1 MSVTITTRRLKDSVE
16 IRISVQHVS
25 EDGQRLDKKSGKA
38 IEANFMQR
46 IAVKIDNR
54 LIAETFLGGDMSANP
69 ELIFKSKGVPVGA
82 LISADWVD
90 LKEEKGRTETRFT
103 G

>member
-38 IEANFMQR
+38 IEANFMQQV
-46 IAVKIDNR
+46 AVKIDNR
-54 LIAETFLGGDMSANP
+54 LIADAFLGGDMSANP
-69 ELIFKSKGVPVGA
+69 ELVFKSKGVPVGA
-82 LISADWVD
+82 LISADWLD
-90 LKEEKGRTETRFT
+90 LKGEKGRAEAHYT